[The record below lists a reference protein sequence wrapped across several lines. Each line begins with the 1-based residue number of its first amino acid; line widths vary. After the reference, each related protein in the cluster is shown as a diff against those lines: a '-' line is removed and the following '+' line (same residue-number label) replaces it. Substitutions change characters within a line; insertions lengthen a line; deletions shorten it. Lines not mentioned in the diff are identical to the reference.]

1 MSTDASF
8 AASLAVASPFNSPSS
23 VTRSRPPKTAEIW
36 CRVIDNFGDAG
47 VTWRLARRLRDL
59 GLAVRLVVDR
69 PDVLAKLVPELDS
82 DQAESVVRG
91 IAVARWDDRAACAA
105 EVLKELESRSGDA
118 SKEEGKLCAPEGA
131 FARSASDLTIEA
143 FGCRLPE
150 AVEALL
156 ARSREAR
163 VARGLPADGSGFL
176 YMNLDYL
183 SAEDWVEA
191 CHDVWGLHPNL
202 PLRKLWYFPGFTA
215 RTGGL
220 LIEEDLREETENF
233 ASRRDDL
240 LRALGAKPER
250 PALFLFAYPVNALAR
265 LADGIAAAAETEPLT
280 VLAAPGAAGDE
291 IERLLQGRA
300 GVDVCRTPF
309 VPQEA
314 FDDLLRASDAVVI
327 RGEDSFV
334 RAQLA
339 GKSLLWATYP
349 TEDNAHLIKMDA
361 WLARVVPVLAETDP
375 ESARILETANREW
388 LSGELETE
396 TFAAWWRSRGAIE
409 RGMARWRD
417 RLFAHGDLARRI
429 VERAE
434 RVEGS

>member
-118 SKEEGKLCAPEGA
+118 SKEEGKLSAPEGA

-156 ARSREAR
+156 LQMNGP
-163 VARGLPADGSGFL
+163 VAA
-176 YMNLDYL
+176 
-183 SAEDWVEA
+183 VE
-191 CHDVWGLHPNL
+191 
-202 PLRKLWYFPGFTA
+202 
-215 RTGGL
+215 
-220 LIEEDLREETENF
+220 
-233 ASRRDDL
+233 
-240 LRALGAKPER
+240 
-250 PALFLFAYPVNALAR
+250 
-265 LADGIAAAAETEPLT
+265 
-280 VLAAPGAAGDE
+280 
-291 IERLLQGRA
+291 
-300 GVDVCRTPF
+300 
-309 VPQEA
+309 
-314 FDDLLRASDAVVI
+314 
-327 RGEDSFV
+327 
-334 RAQLA
+334 
-339 GKSLLWATYP
+339 
-349 TEDNAHLIKMDA
+349 
-361 WLARVVPVLAETDP
+361 
-375 ESARILETANREW
+375 
-388 LSGELETE
+388 
-396 TFAAWWRSRGAIE
+396 
-409 RGMARWRD
+409 
-417 RLFAHGDLARRI
+417 
-429 VERAE
+429 VE
-434 RVEGS
+434 

>member
-1 MSTDASF
+1 MSTNGS
-8 AASLAVASPFNSPSS
+8 SPLS
-23 VTRSRPPKTAEIW
+23 VTRSRPPRTAEIW

-69 PDVLAKLVPELDS
+69 PDVLAKLVPELNPA
-82 DQAESVVRG
+82 QAESVVRG
-91 IAVARWDDRAACAA
+91 IAIARWDDRAARA
-105 EVLKELESRSGDA
+105 EEALEKTREHDGYTGETSQEQNVPSTADI
-118 SKEEGKLCAPEGA
+118 
-131 FARSASDLTIEA
+131 TIEA
-143 FGCRLPE
+143 FGCRLPD

-156 ARSREAR
+156 ARSRDERLAH
-163 VARGLPADGSGFL
+163 GLPADGSGFL

-183 SAEDWVEA
+183 SAEAWVEA

-220 LIEEDLREETENF
+220 LIEDDLREQTEQF

-240 LRALGAKPER
+240 LRGLGAKPER

-265 LADGIAAAAETEPLT
+265 LADGIAAAAATEPLT

-291 IERLLQGRA
+291 IERLLRGRA

-339 GKSLLWATYP
+339 GKPLLWATYP

-361 WLARVVPVLAETDP
+361 WLDRVVPVLAETDP

-388 LSGELETE
+388 LAGELEPE

-409 RGMARWRD
+409 RGMARWRN

-434 RVEGS
+434 RVEES

>member
-1 MSTDASF
+1 MSTNGS
-8 AASLAVASPFNSPSS
+8 SPLS
-23 VTRSRPPKTAEIW
+23 VTRSRPPRTAEIW

-69 PDVLAKLVPELDS
+69 PDVLAKLVPELNPA
-82 DQAESVVRG
+82 QAESVVRG
-91 IAVARWDDRAACAA
+91 IAIARWDDRAARA
-105 EVLKELESRSGDA
+105 EEALEKTREHDGYTGETSQEQNVPSTADI
-118 SKEEGKLCAPEGA
+118 
-131 FARSASDLTIEA
+131 TIEA
-143 FGCRLPE
+143 FGCRLPD

-156 ARSREAR
+156 ARSRDERLAH
-163 VARGLPADGSGFL
+163 GLPADGSGFL

-183 SAEDWVEA
+183 SAEAWVEA

-220 LIEEDLREETENF
+220 LIEDDLREQTEQF

-240 LRALGAKPER
+240 LRGLGAKPER

-265 LADGIAAAAETEPLT
+265 LADGIAAAAATEPLT
-280 VLAAPGAAGDE
+280 VLAAPGVAGDE
-291 IERLLQGRA
+291 IERLLRGRA

-339 GKSLLWATYP
+339 GKPLLWATYP
-349 TEDNAHLIKMDA
+349 TEDNAHLIKMNA
-361 WLARVVPVLAETDP
+361 WLDRVVPVLAETDP

-388 LSGELETE
+388 LAGELEPE

-434 RVEGS
+434 RVEES

>member
-1 MSTDASF
+1 M
-8 AASLAVASPFNSPSS
+8 
-23 VTRSRPPKTAEIW
+23 W

-69 PDVLAKLVPELDS
+69 PDVLAKLVPELDP

-105 EVLKELESRSGDA
+105 EVLAELEIPAGKAHEESEEHA
-118 SKEEGKLCAPEGA
+118 SEGA

-156 ARSREAR
+156 ARSREER
-163 VARGLPADGSGFL
+163 VARGLPAEGSGFL

-220 LIEEDLREETENF
+220 LIEDNLREDTEDF
-233 ASRRDDL
+233 AHRRDDI

-265 LADGIAAAAETEPLT
+265 LADGIAASAAVEPLT

-361 WLARVVPVLAETDP
+361 WLARVVPALAETDP

-388 LSGELETE
+388 LSGELEPE